1 MSVADKLFT
10 CQETPVWTPAT
21 FDPNSMSPCLSCTLR
36 LSSLLPG
43 PGSIQPSDIGFT
55 VDENPTTILSINGI
69 DYNLSKAELFIP
81 GLHRLY
87 GMQTVCDAEYVVSF
101 RNTGDASK
109 TVLFCI
115 PLTIGDGHGTAY
127 FKNMGII
134 SRAQP
139 TLSQLISPG
148 TSVLTYPGASLYGRT
163 KTTSVPQNICNPIS
177 YPVTYYVALTPSS
190 ITSADYQRL
199 HSQLG
204 STYKGGPAPV
214 TEITMTRATSLLT
227 YISAIKLVGGKDEG
241 DSGAEGGMS
250 TNALKCYRIDP
261 KKDIKNDKVYI
272 GGAPNE
278 NTLAKELENA
288 ASGNTPDGD
297 DATVKPGDIE
307 KIVSIVLGVTI
318 AVIICAA
325 IVYFVW
331 KGTFSHYLAGIKLY
345 GAKTPVGAKLV
356 TSLKMPTLCPPLPP
370 TK

>member
-87 GMQTVCDAEYVVSF
+87 GKQTVCDAEYVVSF
-101 RNTGDASK
+101 RNTDDAKK
-109 TVLFCI
+109 TVQFCI
-115 PLTIGDGHGTAY
+115 PLTIGNGHGTGY
-127 FKNMGII
+127 FANMGVI

-139 TLSQLISPG
+139 TLSQLISPD
-148 TSVLTYPGASLYGRT
+148 TAILTYPGASLYGRT

-177 YPVTYYVALTPSS
+177 YPITYYVALTPSS
-190 ITSADYQRL
+190 ITSVDYQRL
-199 HSQLG
+199 HSQL
-204 STYKGGPAPV
+204 SSNHKSGPVPV

-227 YISAIKLVGGKDEG
+227 YISSIKLTGAKTEM
-241 DSGAEGGMS
+241 GAEDGMS
-250 TNALKCYRIDP
+250 TKALKCHRIDP
-261 KKDIKNDKVYI
+261 NKDIKNDKVYI

-278 NTLAKELENA
+278 NTLKKELENA

-307 KIVSIVLGVTI
+307 KIVSIILGVVI
-318 AVIICAA
+318 SVIICAA
-325 IVYFVW
+325 IVYFAW

-345 GAKTPVGAKLV
+345 GAKTPLGAKLV
-356 TSLKMPTLCPPLPP
+356 TSIKMPTLCPPPVLP

>member
-21 FDPNSMSPCLSCTLR
+21 FDPRALPACLSCTLR

-69 DYNLSKAELFIP
+69 DYNLSKAELVIP

-87 GMQTVCDAEYVVSF
+87 GMQTVCDAEYIVSF
-101 RNTGDASK
+101 RNTGDAKK

-127 FKNMGII
+127 FKNMGVI

-139 TLSQLISPG
+139 TLSQLVSPD
-148 TSVLTYPGASLYGRT
+148 TAFMTYPGASLYGRT
-163 KTTSVPQNICNPIS
+163 KTTSAPQQICNPIS

-199 HSQLG
+199 HSQL
-204 STYKGGPAPV
+204 SSKHKGGPVPV

-227 YISAIKLVGGKDEG
+227 YITSMKLVGPKSEKE
-241 DSGAEGGMS
+241 AEDAMS
-250 TNALKCYRIDP
+250 TTALKCHRIDP
-261 KKDIKNDKVYI
+261 NKDIKNDKVYI

-278 NTLAKELENA
+278 NTLKKELENA
-288 ASGNTPDGD
+288 ASGDTPDGD
-297 DATVKPGDIE
+297 SATVKPGDIE

-356 TSLKMPTLCPPLPP
+356 TSLKMPTLCPPPLLP